1 MWFSVLVVIH
11 RFLLGIMSRNPPS
24 VPAGIS
30 TGFFSFSRKN
40 LVKWIW
46 LSKLIKDEINLIIG
60 NMLIGVCITV
70 LGFSIAIFSQ
80 ILIDDLLPTGNHK
93 HLIIGFILLFLSLT
107 LRSALAYFRRKLLF
121 SQNERISS
129 KVLPSFLSLVLH
141 LPKSFFD
148 THNTPEL
155 FSRLLEHKGL
165 QKIISY
171 LTDLLFMDLLF
182 ILSTALLLAWYST
195 TAASILFIGV
205 CLLLFTGFKF
215 KKARLKQSDLSRTNE
230 AQQEQY
236 LSMFQSI
243 EAIKTHNAEDHF
255 MAKTEEIQSSFQHKK
270 ERLWQSKNKFMMFS
284 DLLSAAFTLLLTG
297 LSYLLVV
304 RQELK
309 TGEMV
314 AIIIMSISLIPAI
327 CRSSQV
333 GMKLDQLNLIVESI
347 YNFSGLKQEYPQ
359 EDKAEVQSIN
369 FQSLQVKNLNFS
381 FPDCPPL
388 LRDVSFRVGPG
399 ESIALL
405 GECGAGKSTIFAILQ
420 KQYTPESG
428 CIALNE
434 QSINHIS
441 TPSLRNIMAT
451 VPQEVKI
458 FNGTLMDNIAL
469 GSPQQCPS
477 SIIEF
482 CIQTGF
488 HRFFD
493 SLPQGYLTQIGE
505 GKLKLSAGQRQL
517 VGLARAL
524 YRKPQL
530 LLLDE
535 ATAFMDTNTEKF
547 TLELLAR
554 FKSKMAIIL
563 ITHKTE
569 TTRLAD
575 RIYVIKQG
583 QVEDPYHFIT
593 FSS

>member
-1 MWFSVLVVIH
+1 
-11 RFLLGIMSRNPPS
+11 MSRNTPS
-24 VPAGIS
+24 IPAGIP
-30 TGFFSFSRKN
+30 TGFFSFPRKN
-40 LVKWIW
+40 LNKWIW
-46 LSKLIKDEINLIIG
+46 LSKLIKTEISLIIG
-60 NMLIGVCITV
+60 NMLIGLCITI
-70 LGFSIAIFSQ
+70 LGFSIVIFSQ

-93 HLIIGFILLFLSLT
+93 QLIIGFILLFLSLT
-107 LRSALAYFRRKLLF
+107 LRSGLAYFRRKLLF
-121 SQNERISS
+121 SQNKRISS
-129 KVLPSFLSLVLH
+129 KVLPSFLRLVLH

-155 FSRLLEHKGL
+155 LSRLLEHKGL

-171 LTDLLFMDLLF
+171 LTDRLFMDLLF
-182 ILSTALLLAWYST
+182 ILSTTILLAWYST
-195 TAASILFIGV
+195 AAAALLFISFSF
-205 CLLLFTGFKF
+205 LLFVGFNF
-215 KKARLKQSDLSRTNE
+215 KKGKLKQSELSRTNE
-230 AQQEQY
+230 AQREQY

-243 EAIKTHNAEDHF
+243 EAIKSHNAEDHF
-255 MAKTEEIQSSFQHKK
+255 LAKTETLQNSLQHKK
-270 ERLWQSKNKFMMFS
+270 EHLWQSENKSMMFTE
-284 DLLSAAFTLLLTG
+284 LLSVAFTLLLTG

-327 CRSSQV
+327 CRSSQI
-333 GMKLDQLNLIVESI
+333 GMKLNQLNLIVENI
-347 YNFSGLKQEYPQ
+347 YDFSGLKQEYPQ
-359 EDKAEVQSIN
+359 EEKAELQSIN

-381 FPDCPPL
+381 FPGCPPL
-388 LRDVSFRVGPG
+388 LRDVSFRLKAG

-405 GECGAGKSTIFAILQ
+405 GECGAGKSTIFSILQ
-420 KQYTPESG
+420 KLYTPQSG
-428 CIALNE
+428 LIALNE
-434 QSINHIS
+434 QSIKHIS
-441 TPSLRNIMAT
+441 TPSLRNIIAT

-469 GSPQQCPS
+469 GSPHQSPS

-482 CIQTGF
+482 CIHTGLD
-488 HRFFD
+488 RFFD
-493 SLPQGYLTQIGE
+493 SLPQGYLTPIGE

-524 YRKPQL
+524 YRRPQL

-554 FKSKMAIIL
+554 FKSNMAIIL

-583 QVEDPYHFIT
+583 QVEDPYKSIT

>member
-1 MWFSVLVVIH
+1 
-11 RFLLGIMSRNPPS
+11 MSRNPPS
-24 VPAGIS
+24 IPAGIS
-30 TGFFSFSRKN
+30 TGFFSFSEKN
-40 LVKWIW
+40 SAKWIW
-46 LSKLIKDEINLIIG
+46 LSKLIKAEISLIIG
-60 NMLIGVCITV
+60 HMFIGLCITI

-107 LRSALAYFRRKLLF
+107 LRSGLAYFRRKLLF
-121 SQNERISS
+121 SQNKRING

-155 FSRLLEHKGL
+155 RSRLLEHKGL

-182 ILSTALLLAWYST
+182 ILSTVIFLAWYST
-195 TAASILFIGV
+195 AAAVALFIGIS
-205 CLLLFTGFKF
+205 LLLLISFNFKRP
-215 KKARLKQSDLSRTNE
+215 KEHQLDLSHTYE
-230 AQQEQY
+230 ARQGQY
-236 LSMFQSI
+236 LNIFQNI
-243 EAIKTHNAEDHF
+243 EAIKNHNAEDYF
-255 MAKTEEIQSSFQHKK
+255 MTKTEEIQRSLQHKK
-270 ERLWQSKNKFMMFS
+270 ELLWQSKNRSMIIA
-284 DLLSAAFTLLLTG
+284 DLLSVTFILLLAG
-297 LSYLLVV
+297 LSYLLVF
-304 RQELK
+304 RHMLK

-314 AIIIMSISLIPAI
+314 AIIITGISLIPAI
-327 CRSSQV
+327 CRSSQI
-333 GMKLDQLNLIVESI
+333 GLKLEQLNLILESI
-347 YNFSGLKQEYPQ
+347 YNFSGLKPEYPQ
-359 EDKAEVQSIN
+359 QEKVELQSIN
-369 FQSLQVKNLNFS
+369 FQSLQVKGLRFS
-381 FPDCPPL
+381 FPDSPPL
-388 LRDVSFRVGPG
+388 LRDVSFRVSAG
-399 ESIALL
+399 ERIALL
-405 GECGAGKSTIFAILQ
+405 GESGSGKSTIFAILQ
-420 KQYTPESG
+420 KLYTPQLG
-428 CIALNE
+428 LITLNG
-434 QSINHIS
+434 QSINHVS
-441 TPSLRNIMAT
+441 TPSLRNMMAT

-469 GSPQQCPS
+469 GSPQQNPS

-482 CIQTGF
+482 CIHTGLD
-488 HRFFD
+488 RFFA

-524 YRKPQL
+524 YRRPQL

-535 ATAFMDTNTEKF
+535 ATAFMDTGTEKF

-583 QVEDPYHFIT
+583 QVEDPYKFIT